1 MSSRPELV
9 PGTAS
14 PDALPGQVDYRLTRN
29 TVLHQLR
36 RGRLSRE
43 DVCDAHP
50 DLLRVARSLGRDTG
64 DACPVCEV
72 GSVVHV
78 SYAFGR
84 NLSSGG
90 FPFADGTELAKLTR
104 RAGQVACYV
113 VEVCPACSWNHLVRT
128 YAVAPRSG
136 ATATR

>member
-9 PGTAS
+9 PGT
-14 PDALPGQVDYRLTRN
+14 PRHDALPGQVDYRLTRN
-29 TVLHQLR
+29 AVLQQFR
-36 RGRLSRE
+36 RGRLSKI

-50 DLLRVARSLGRDTG
+50 ELLRVARSMGRAT
-64 DACPVCEV
+64 AEPCPICE
-72 GSVVHV
+72 GNSVVHV

-90 FPFADGTELAKLTR
+90 FPFEDTAELAKLTR

-113 VEVCPACSWNHLVRT
+113 VEVCPSCSWNHLVRT
-128 YAVAPRSG
+128 FAVGPRSRAK
-136 ATATR
+136 ATS